1 MVREITGDLLSCDAD
16 VICHQVNYYGVMGGG
31 IAAAIRHHVLTDSQ
45 YSKYQRL
52 CAAHGDNLLG
62 KVQYLR
68 CKKNRVI
75 ANVFSQRDMSTDYPT
90 FRKCMIEVRDWAKG
104 QGYTV
109 AVPGRIGC
117 GIAGGNWDTVRGIL
131 YDIFAND
138 GDLIIVNWDKEA

>member
-1 MVREITGDLLSCDAD
+1 
-16 VICHQVNYYGVMGGG
+16 
-31 IAAAIRHHVLTDSQ
+31 
-45 YSKYQRL
+45 
-52 CAAHGDNLLG
+52 
-62 KVQYLR
+62 
-68 CKKNRVI
+68 
-75 ANVFSQRDMSTDYPT
+75 MSTDYPT